1 MIGAGSKFRLK
12 LAPALAARESRGLE
26 EATRAKVRVS
36 VQEQTMSDNPRPRR
50 SVLYMPGAN
59 ARALEKARGLAADT
73 LIFDLEDSVAP
84 DAKPA
89 ARETVTAAVQQGG
102 YSPREIIIRINGLNT
117 PWGADDLLA
126 AVKAKP
132 SGLLAPKIN
141 APGDLDRLN
150 AMLDDFDAP
159 VDFGLWA
166 MIETP
171 LAIMNIRDIAMAAQ
185 DTRLSG
191 FVMGLNDLAKEMR
204 AVPGLRREA
213 FLTALSMTV
222 MAGRAYGLALIDGV
236 YNDISDLEGF
246 EIECLQGLAFGFDG
260 KTLIH
265 PSQIEI
271 CNRVYAPSEDEIAAA
286 RAVVE
291 AFNDPANA
299 GLGVIKV
306 NGKMTEL
313 LHLEQA
319 KRVLAV
325 AEAIVALSVLD
336 S

>member
-1 MIGAGSKFRLK
+1 
-12 LAPALAARESRGLE
+12 
-26 EATRAKVRVS
+26 
-36 VQEQTMSDNPRPRR
+36 MSENPRPRR

-59 ARALEKARGLAADT
+59 ARALEKARTLAADT

-84 DAKPA
+84 DAKAA
-89 ARETVTAAVQQGG
+89 ARETVAAAVTQGG
-102 YSPREIIIRINGLNT
+102 YGQREIIIRINGLST
-117 PWGADDLLA
+117 PWGASDLVA
-126 AVKAKP
+126 AVRAKP
-132 SGLLAPKIN
+132 SGILAPKIN

-150 AMLDDFDAP
+150 AMLDDYDAP
-159 VDFGLWA
+159 SDFGLWA

-171 LAIMNIRDIAMAAQ
+171 MAILNIRDIAMAAQ

-191 FVMGLNDLAKEMR
+191 FVMGLNDLAKEQR
-204 AVPGLRREA
+204 ATAGLRREA
-213 FLTALSMTV
+213 FLTALSMSA
-222 MAGRAYGLALIDGV
+222 MAARAYGLTLIDGV

-246 EIECLQGLAFGFDG
+246 EVECAQGLSLGFEG

-271 CNRVYAPSEDEIAAA
+271 CNRIFAPSEDEIAAA
-286 RAVVE
+286 KAVVD
-291 AFNDPANA
+291 AFADPANA

-319 KRVLAV
+319 RRTIAV
-325 AEAIVALSVLD
+325 ADAIAALEAR
-336 S
+336 